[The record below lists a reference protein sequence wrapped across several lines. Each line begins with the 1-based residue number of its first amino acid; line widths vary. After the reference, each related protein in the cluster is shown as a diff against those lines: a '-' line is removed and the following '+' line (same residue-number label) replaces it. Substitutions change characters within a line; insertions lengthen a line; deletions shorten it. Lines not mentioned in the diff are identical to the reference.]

1 MTEWWKL
8 SEVQEET
15 YIMLTDVEPTNDLLR
30 KTQNV
35 KKWRLVACRRLTR
48 KKKCRVQ
55 TVMMVPEMVLM
66 SGIKEL
72 LALPCVA

>member
-30 KTQNV
+30 K
-35 KKWRLVACRRLTR
+35 KHK
-48 KKKCRVQ
+48 
-55 TVMMVPEMVLM
+55 M
-66 SGIKEL
+66 
-72 LALPCVA
+72 

>member
-48 KKKCRVQ
+48 KKNAGCKR
-55 TVMMVPEMVLM
+55 
-66 SGIKEL
+66 
-72 LALPCVA
+72 

>member
-48 KKKCRVQ
+48 KKKKNAGCKR
-55 TVMMVPEMVLM
+55 
-66 SGIKEL
+66 
-72 LALPCVA
+72 